1 MDIIQIVIS
10 IIAIIFAIID
20 TYSHNEFPT
29 VYKFIFNL
37 YGV

>member
-1 MDIIQIVIS
+1 MDITQIVIS
-10 IIAIIFAIID
+10 IIAIID